1 MDSASVESLTP
12 ILDGIDRWVELA
24 PLLPVL
30 VILELVLSADN
41 AIALA
46 SITKRLNSLKQQRL
60 ALNIGIAISLL
71 LRIIVILGA
80 QIILRFWFIK
90 IIAGIYLIYLFINK
104 AFVSSDQ
111 LLNSKDNNVDD
122 LFKLIQTI
130 FLLAFTDLAFSI
142 DSIAAAVAISDQL
155 LLVITGAFI
164 GVIAL
169 RFTSGLFIKWL
180 EEYVRLEIAG
190 YIAVGIIGIRL
201 LLSTIYPSFVS
212 SELALFVIMALIFF
226 WGFSKRS
233 EVDDVK

>member
-233 EVDDVK
+233 EVEDVK